1 MQTEKILLKT
11 DHTFAKC
18 PNCGAVGKL
27 RRSKTKNSVERSW
40 KLGFW
45 GYYRC
50 RECDWRGKKLSISMR
65 RITYKTIILYLFLM
79 LATAVIVRLVIQKF
93 AMN

>member
-11 DHTFAKC
+11 DLTFAKC
-18 PNCGAVGKL
+18 PICGVVGKL
-27 RRSKTKNSVERSW
+27 RRSNTKNSVERSW

-50 RECDWRGKKLSISMR
+50 RECDWRGKKFSFSMRSIS
-65 RITYKTIILYLFLM
+65 YKTIILYLFLM
-79 LATAVIVRLVIQKF
+79 LATAAIVRLVIQKF
-93 AMN
+93 GMN